1 MSVPA
6 VSLRTTHCSFCAKA
20 APDVAKLIAGPGV
33 YICNECVDLC
43 TAILSSPEGMAPS
56 TDAAAIPYWHTM
68 TDDQILAHLPKV
80 ARVSAQ
86 IDAGVQELVDLLRE
100 RGVAWARI
108 GAALGVARQS
118 AWEKYSAAKSAVE
131 EHSSE

>member
-1 MSVPA
+1 MNAARATVPH
-6 VSLRTTHCSFCAKA
+6 TTPACSFCGKD
-20 APDVAKLIAGPGV
+20 APDVAKLIAGPGI

-43 TAILSSPEGMAPS
+43 NGILASAGESSDTAS
-56 TDAAAIPYWHTM
+56 IPYWQNM

-86 IDAGVQELVDLLRE
+86 VDVSVQTLVDLLRD

-108 GAALGVARQS
+108 GAALGVARQT
-118 AWEKYSAAKSAVE
+118 AWERFSAAE
-131 EHSSE
+131 